1 MDKDGLLVGLGV
13 VGAIGAMAVLMM
25 SVGECSDRRRQAARE
40 NERSVDQH
48 KASSA
53 APTYWITMPLEEVDL
68 YLGAFMD
75 CSEVMASTD
84 PPFVQQACF
93 ATGELMYDYFL
104 ERAMERRHAVA
115 DRLRTLGW

>member
-48 KASSA
+48 KARSA
-53 APTYWITMPLEEVDL
+53 APTYRITMPLEEVDL
-68 YLGAFMD
+68 YLGAGLGAQTRR
-75 CSEVMASTD
+75 CRPPKNARVVGTWRATVPASLAPLT
-84 PPFVQQACF
+84 VGQLQ
-93 ATGELMYDYFL
+93 GEPM
-104 ERAMERRHAVA
+104 AVA
-115 DRLRTLGW
+115 A